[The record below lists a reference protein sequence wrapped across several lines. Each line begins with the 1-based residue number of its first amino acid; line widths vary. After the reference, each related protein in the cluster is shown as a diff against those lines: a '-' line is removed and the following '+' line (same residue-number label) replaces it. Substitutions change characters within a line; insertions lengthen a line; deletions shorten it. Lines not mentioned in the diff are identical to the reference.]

1 MEPIFTRA
9 KVSHLKSKEVGRHDR
24 DREELEGGQ
33 VGCGVDEP
41 LPAHLKRVKRVG
53 INKIIHVQYNKV
65 SGSSRLFLKVDLSMS
80 TVMGS

>member
-53 INKIIHVQYNKV
+53 INKITIN
-65 SGSSRLFLKVDLSMS
+65 SNFRALFLFLSS
-80 TVMGS
+80 